1 MENLHDTLPCFFFN
15 NHKNY
20 PTMMKRALH
29 QSVVPLMAVVF
40 TLVAALVCTS
50 CGTDSRH
57 FRIDGRLLHLNQG
70 EFYVYSPDGTI
81 NGLDTIKVQAG
92 RFSYEVACDRPMT
105 LMIVFPNFTEQ
116 PVFAQPGKSVDLKGD
131 ASHLKEMTVKGTE
144 DNELMNKFREMIH
157 NAAPPEMKKCAQLFV
172 EDHPESRVG
181 AYLVDRYF
189 IHDAN
194 PDTKTA
200 VRLVDLMIE
209 KQPDNGYL
217 KRQKRQLTA
226 SFVATKGA
234 DIPNVLG
241 TTVDGKTIG
250 RVQLTKAPVTV
261 VCALATW
268 KYESMS
274 QFRRLAAYAASQQ
287 GRVAVVGVSIDASP
301 SLVCSQLAS
310 QIGISDSASGLA
322 FGPSSGSSSGS
333 ASGLSS
339 GPSSGSASASAQA
352 SSSSRS
358 SSTCYVVCDGKMVES
373 PFFTRLGLTG
383 VPDNIVIKN
392 GRIAAAHLTDNQL
405 TEFIKEKQ
413 K

>member
-1 MENLHDTLPCFFFN
+1 
-15 NHKNY
+15 
-20 PTMMKRALH
+20 MMKRALH

-131 ASHLKEMTVKGTE
+131 ASHLKEMTVKGTK
-144 DNELMNKFREMIH
+144 DNELMNKFREMIR

-172 EDHPESRVG
+172 QDHPESRVG

-209 KQPDNGYL
+209 KQPENGYL

-301 SLVCSQLAS
+301 SLVRSQLAS

-333 ASGLSS
+333 ASASASGSSS
-339 GPSSGSASASAQA
+339 GSSSASASAAAQG

>member
-1 MENLHDTLPCFFFN
+1 
-15 NHKNY
+15 
-20 PTMMKRALH
+20 MKRALH

-131 ASHLKEMTVKGTE
+131 ASHLKEMTVKGTK

-301 SLVCSQLAS
+301 SLVRSQLAS

-333 ASGLSS
+333 ASGSSS
-339 GPSSGSASASAQA
+339 GPASAAAQG

>member
-1 MENLHDTLPCFFFN
+1 
-15 NHKNY
+15 
-20 PTMMKRALH
+20 MMKRALH
-29 QSVVPLMAVVF
+29 LSVVPLMAVVF

-131 ASHLKEMTVKGTE
+131 ASHLKEMTVKGTK
-144 DNELMNKFREMIH
+144 DNELMNKFREMIR

-172 EDHPESRVG
+172 QDHPESRVG

-209 KQPDNGYL
+209 KQPENGYL

-301 SLVCSQLAS
+301 SLVRSQLAS

-333 ASGLSS
+333 SSASASGSSS
-339 GPSSGSASASAQA
+339 GSSSASASAAAQG

>member
-1 MENLHDTLPCFFFN
+1 
-15 NHKNY
+15 
-20 PTMMKRALH
+20 MMKRALH
-29 QSVVPLMAVVF
+29 QSVVPLMAVAL

-172 EDHPESRVG
+172 QDHPESRVG

-241 TTVDGKTIG
+241 TTVDGRTIG

-301 SLVCSQLAS
+301 SLVRSQLAS

-333 ASGLSS
+333 ASGSSS
-339 GPSSGSASASAQA
+339 GPASASAQG

>member
-1 MENLHDTLPCFFFN
+1 
-15 NHKNY
+15 
-20 PTMMKRALH
+20 MMKRALH

-131 ASHLKEMTVKGTE
+131 ASHLKEMTVKGTK
-144 DNELMNKFREMIH
+144 DNELMNKFREMIR

-172 EDHPESRVG
+172 QDHPESRVG

-209 KQPDNGYL
+209 KQPENGYL

-301 SLVCSQLAS
+301 SLVRSQLAS

-333 ASGLSS
+333 ASGSASGSS
-339 GPSSGSASASAQA
+339 SASAAAQA

>member
-1 MENLHDTLPCFFFN
+1 
-15 NHKNY
+15 
-20 PTMMKRALH
+20 MMKRALH
-29 QSVVPLMAVVF
+29 QSVVHLMAVVF

-131 ASHLKEMTVKGTE
+131 ASHLKEMTVKGTK
-144 DNELMNKFREMIH
+144 DNELMNKFREMIR

-172 EDHPESRVG
+172 QDHPESRVG

-209 KQPDNGYL
+209 KQPENGYL

-301 SLVCSQLAS
+301 SLVRSQLAS

-333 ASGLSS
+333 ASGLASGSSS
-339 GPSSGSASASAQA
+339 GSSSASASAAAQA

>member
-1 MENLHDTLPCFFFN
+1 
-15 NHKNY
+15 
-20 PTMMKRALH
+20 MKRALH
-29 QSVVPLMAVVF
+29 QSVVSLMAVVF

-50 CGTDSRH
+50 CGTDNRH

-226 SFVATKGA
+226 SFVAAKGA

-301 SLVCSQLAS
+301 SLVRSQLAS
-310 QIGISDSASGLA
+310 QIGISDSSSGLA
-322 FGPSSGSSSGS
+322 FGPSSGSSSGL
-333 ASGLSS
+333 ASGS
-339 GPSSGSASASAQA
+339 SSGSASAAAQG

>member
-1 MENLHDTLPCFFFN
+1 
-15 NHKNY
+15 
-20 PTMMKRALH
+20 MMKRALH

-131 ASHLKEMTVKGTE
+131 ASHLKEMTVKGTK
-144 DNELMNKFREMIH
+144 DNELMNKFREMIR

-172 EDHPESRVG
+172 QDHPESRVG

-209 KQPDNGYL
+209 KQPENGYL

-301 SLVCSQLAS
+301 SLVRSQLAS
-310 QIGISDSASGLA
+310 QLGISDSASGSAFGSA

-333 ASGLSS
+333 ASGS
-339 GPSSGSASASAQA
+339 SSGSASGSSSGSSSASASAAAQG

>member
-1 MENLHDTLPCFFFN
+1 
-15 NHKNY
+15 
-20 PTMMKRALH
+20 MMKRALH

-40 TLVAALVCTS
+40 TRMAALVCTS

-131 ASHLKEMTVKGTE
+131 ASHLKEMTVKGTK
-144 DNELMNKFREMIH
+144 DNELMNKFREMIR

-172 EDHPESRVG
+172 QDHPESRVG

-209 KQPDNGYL
+209 KQPENGYL

-301 SLVCSQLAS
+301 SLVRSQLAS

-333 ASGLSS
+333 ASGLASGSS
-339 GPSSGSASASAQA
+339 FGSLSASASAAAQG

>member
-1 MENLHDTLPCFFFN
+1 
-15 NHKNY
+15 
-20 PTMMKRALH
+20 MKRALH

-40 TLVAALVCTS
+40 TLVATLVCTS

-131 ASHLKEMTVKGTE
+131 ASHLKEMTVKGTK

-172 EDHPESRVG
+172 QDHPESRVG

-209 KQPDNGYL
+209 KQPENGYL

-301 SLVCSQLAS
+301 SLVRSQLAS
-310 QIGISDSASGLA
+310 QLGISDSASGLA

-333 ASGLSS
+333 ASGSSS
-339 GPSSGSASASAQA
+339 GPASASAQA

>member
-1 MENLHDTLPCFFFN
+1 
-15 NHKNY
+15 
-20 PTMMKRALH
+20 MMKRALH

-131 ASHLKEMTVKGTE
+131 ASHLKEMTVKGTK
-144 DNELMNKFREMIH
+144 DNELMNKFREMIR

-172 EDHPESRVG
+172 QDHPESRVG

-209 KQPDNGYL
+209 KQPENGYL

-301 SLVCSQLAS
+301 SLVRSQLAS

-333 ASGLSS
+333 ASGSSS
-339 GPSSGSASASAQA
+339 GSSSASASAAAQA

-358 SSTCYVVCDGKMVES
+358 SSTCYVVCDGKMVVS

>member
-1 MENLHDTLPCFFFN
+1 
-15 NHKNY
+15 
-20 PTMMKRALH
+20 MKRALH
-29 QSVVPLMAVVF
+29 QSVVSLMAVVF

-50 CGTDSRH
+50 CGTDNRH

-131 ASHLKEMTVKGTE
+131 ASHLKEMTVKGTK

-172 EDHPESRVG
+172 QDHPESRVG

-301 SLVCSQLAS
+301 SLVRSQLAS

-333 ASGLSS
+333 ASGSSS
-339 GPSSGSASASAQA
+339 GPASAAAQG

>member
-1 MENLHDTLPCFFFN
+1 
-15 NHKNY
+15 
-20 PTMMKRALH
+20 
-29 QSVVPLMAVVF
+29 MAVVL
-40 TLVAALVCTS
+40 TLVATLVCTS

-131 ASHLKEMTVKGTE
+131 ASHLKEMTVKGTK

-226 SFVATKGA
+226 SFVAAKGA

-301 SLVCSQLAS
+301 SLVRSQLAS

-333 ASGLSS
+333 ASGS
-339 GPSSGSASASAQA
+339 SSGSASAAAQG

>member
-1 MENLHDTLPCFFFN
+1 
-15 NHKNY
+15 
-20 PTMMKRALH
+20 MKRALH

-131 ASHLKEMTVKGTE
+131 ASHLKEMTVKGTK
-144 DNELMNKFREMIH
+144 DNELMNKFREMIR

-172 EDHPESRVG
+172 QDHPESRVG

-209 KQPDNGYL
+209 KQPENGYL

-301 SLVCSQLAS
+301 SLVRSQLAS

-322 FGPSSGSSSGS
+322 IGLSSGSSSGS
-333 ASGLSS
+333 ASGLATGSSS
-339 GPSSGSASASAQA
+339 GSSSASASAAAQG

>member
-1 MENLHDTLPCFFFN
+1 
-15 NHKNY
+15 
-20 PTMMKRALH
+20 MKRALH

-172 EDHPESRVG
+172 EDHPKSRVG

-241 TTVDGKTIG
+241 TTVDDKTIG

-301 SLVCSQLAS
+301 SLVRSQLAS
-310 QIGISDSASGLA
+310 QIGISDSSSGLA
-322 FGPSSGSSSGS
+322 FGPSSGLASGSSSGS
-333 ASGLSS
+333 AS
-339 GPSSGSASASAQA
+339 AAAQG

>member
-1 MENLHDTLPCFFFN
+1 
-15 NHKNY
+15 
-20 PTMMKRALH
+20 MMKRALH

-131 ASHLKEMTVKGTE
+131 ASHLKEMTVKGTK
-144 DNELMNKFREMIH
+144 DNELMNKFREMIR

-172 EDHPESRVG
+172 QDHPESRVG

-209 KQPDNGYL
+209 KQPENGYL

-301 SLVCSQLAS
+301 SLVRSQLAS

-333 ASGLSS
+333 ASGS
-339 GPSSGSASASAQA
+339 SSGSASGSSSGSSSASASAAAQG

>member
-1 MENLHDTLPCFFFN
+1 
-15 NHKNY
+15 
-20 PTMMKRALH
+20 MKTITHAL
-29 QSVVPLMAVVF
+29 F
-40 TLVAALVCTS
+40 TLIAVAAIATLAS
-50 CGTDSRH
+50 CGTDGNH
-57 FRIDGRLLHLNQG
+57 FKIDGRLLNLNQG
-70 EFYVYSPDGTI
+70 EFYVYSLEG
-81 NGLDTIKVQAG
+81 GEKALDTIKVQAG
-92 RFSYEVACDRPMT
+92 RFTYDVECTSPKT

-116 PVFAQPGKSVDLKGD
+116 PVFAQPGKSVDIKGD
-131 ASHLKEMTVKGTE
+131 ASHLKEMTVKGTK

-234 DIPNVLG
+234 DISNVLG
-241 TTVDGKTIG
+241 TTVDGRTIG

-301 SLVCSQLAS
+301 SLVRSQLAS
-310 QIGISDSASGLA
+310 QIGIS
-322 FGPSSGSSSGS
+322 PSSQTVGALGNVAGQGTVGAPGSSS
-333 ASGLSS
+333 
-339 GPSSGSASASAQA
+339 ASAAAQG

>member
-1 MENLHDTLPCFFFN
+1 
-15 NHKNY
+15 
-20 PTMMKRALH
+20 MKRALH
-29 QSVVPLMAVVF
+29 QSVVPLMAVVL

-301 SLVCSQLAS
+301 SLVRSQLAS
-310 QIGISDSASGLA
+310 QIGISDSSSGLA
-322 FGPSSGSSSGS
+322 FGPSSGSSSGL
-333 ASGLSS
+333 ASGS
-339 GPSSGSASASAQA
+339 SSGSASAAAQG

>member
-1 MENLHDTLPCFFFN
+1 
-15 NHKNY
+15 
-20 PTMMKRALH
+20 MMKRALH

-131 ASHLKEMTVKGTE
+131 ASHLKEMTVKGTK
-144 DNELMNKFREMIH
+144 DNELMNKFREMIR

-172 EDHPESRVG
+172 QDHPESRVG

-209 KQPDNGYL
+209 KQPENGYL

-301 SLVCSQLAS
+301 SLVRSQLAS

-333 ASGLSS
+333 ASGLASGSS
-339 GPSSGSASASAQA
+339 FGSLSASASAAAQG

>member
-1 MENLHDTLPCFFFN
+1 
-15 NHKNY
+15 
-20 PTMMKRALH
+20 MMKRALH

-131 ASHLKEMTVKGTE
+131 ASHLKEMTVKGTK
-144 DNELMNKFREMIH
+144 DNELMNKFREMIR

-172 EDHPESRVG
+172 QDHPESRVG

-209 KQPDNGYL
+209 KQPENGYL

-287 GRVAVVGVSIDASP
+287 GRVAVVGVSIDASS
-301 SLVCSQLAS
+301 SLVRSQLAS

-333 ASGLSS
+333 ASGLATGSSS
-339 GPSSGSASASAQA
+339 GSSSASASASAQG

>member
-1 MENLHDTLPCFFFN
+1 
-15 NHKNY
+15 
-20 PTMMKRALH
+20 MMKRALH

-131 ASHLKEMTVKGTE
+131 ASHLKEMTVKGTK
-144 DNELMNKFREMIH
+144 DNELMNKFREMIR

-172 EDHPESRVG
+172 QDHPESRVG

-209 KQPDNGYL
+209 KQPENGYL

-287 GRVAVVGVSIDASP
+287 GRVAVVGVSIDASS
-301 SLVCSQLAS
+301 SLVRSQLAS

-333 ASGLSS
+333 ASGLASGSSS
-339 GPSSGSASASAQA
+339 GSSSASASAATQG

>member
-1 MENLHDTLPCFFFN
+1 
-15 NHKNY
+15 
-20 PTMMKRALH
+20 MKRTLH

-40 TLVAALVCTS
+40 TLVATLVCTS

-131 ASHLKEMTVKGTE
+131 ASHLKEMTVKGTK

-172 EDHPESRVG
+172 QDHPESRVG

-209 KQPDNGYL
+209 KQPENGYL

-241 TTVDGKTIG
+241 TTVDGRTIG

-301 SLVCSQLAS
+301 SLVRSQLAS

-333 ASGLSS
+333 ASGS
-339 GPSSGSASASAQA
+339 SSGSASAAAQG

-358 SSTCYVVCDGKMVES
+358 SSNCYVVCDGKMVES

>member
-1 MENLHDTLPCFFFN
+1 
-15 NHKNY
+15 
-20 PTMMKRALH
+20 MMKRALH

-131 ASHLKEMTVKGTE
+131 ASHLKEMTVKGTK

-172 EDHPESRVG
+172 QDHPESRVG

-241 TTVDGKTIG
+241 TTVDGRTIG

-333 ASGLSS
+333 ASGSSS
-339 GPSSGSASASAQA
+339 GPASAAAQG

>member
-1 MENLHDTLPCFFFN
+1 
-15 NHKNY
+15 
-20 PTMMKRALH
+20 MMKRALH
-29 QSVVPLMAVVF
+29 QSVVPLMAVVL

-131 ASHLKEMTVKGTE
+131 ASHLKEMTVKGTK

-172 EDHPESRVG
+172 QDQPESRVG

-301 SLVCSQLAS
+301 SLVRSQLAS

-333 ASGLSS
+333 ASGSSS
-339 GPSSGSASASAQA
+339 GPASAAAQG

>member
-1 MENLHDTLPCFFFN
+1 
-15 NHKNY
+15 
-20 PTMMKRALH
+20 MMKRALH

-131 ASHLKEMTVKGTE
+131 ASHLKEMTVKGTK
-144 DNELMNKFREMIH
+144 DNELMNKFREMIR

-172 EDHPESRVG
+172 QDHPESRVG

-209 KQPDNGYL
+209 KQPENGYL

-301 SLVCSQLAS
+301 YLLRSQLAS

-333 ASGLSS
+333 ASGLATGLATGSSS
-339 GPSSGSASASAQA
+339 GSSSASASAAVQG

>member
-1 MENLHDTLPCFFFN
+1 
-15 NHKNY
+15 
-20 PTMMKRALH
+20 
-29 QSVVPLMAVVF
+29 MAVVF

-92 RFSYEVACDRPMT
+92 RFCYEVACDRPMT

-131 ASHLKEMTVKGTE
+131 ASHLKEMTVKGTK

-209 KQPDNGYL
+209 KQPENGYL

-241 TTVDGKTIG
+241 TTVDGRTIG

-287 GRVAVVGVSIDASP
+287 GRVAVVGVSIDASS
-301 SLVCSQLAS
+301 SLVRSQLAS
-310 QIGISDSASGLA
+310 QIGISDSASGSA
-322 FGPSSGSSSGS
+322 FGPSSGSSSGL
-333 ASGLSS
+333 ASGS
-339 GPSSGSASASAQA
+339 SSGSASAAAQA

-373 PFFTRLGLTG
+373 PFFTRLGLTS

>member
-1 MENLHDTLPCFFFN
+1 
-15 NHKNY
+15 
-20 PTMMKRALH
+20 MMKRALH

-40 TLVAALVCTS
+40 TLMAALVCTS

-131 ASHLKEMTVKGTE
+131 ASHLKEITVKGTK
-144 DNELMNKFREMIH
+144 DNELMNKFREMIR

-172 EDHPESRVG
+172 QDHPESRVG

-209 KQPDNGYL
+209 KQPENGYL

-333 ASGLSS
+333 ASGSSS
-339 GPSSGSASASAQA
+339 GSSSASASAAAQG

>member
-1 MENLHDTLPCFFFN
+1 
-15 NHKNY
+15 
-20 PTMMKRALH
+20 MMKRALH

-131 ASHLKEMTVKGTE
+131 ASHLKEMTVKGTK
-144 DNELMNKFREMIH
+144 DNELMNKFREMIR

-172 EDHPESRVG
+172 QDHPESRVG

-209 KQPDNGYL
+209 KQPENGYL

-241 TTVDGKTIG
+241 TTVDGRTIG

-301 SLVCSQLAS
+301 SLVRSQLAS

-333 ASGLSS
+333 ASGSSS
-339 GPSSGSASASAQA
+339 GSSSASASAAAQG

>member
-1 MENLHDTLPCFFFN
+1 
-15 NHKNY
+15 
-20 PTMMKRALH
+20 MMKRALH
-29 QSVVPLMAVVF
+29 QSVVPLMAVVL

-131 ASHLKEMTVKGTE
+131 ASHLKEMTVKGTK

-157 NAAPPEMKKCAQLFV
+157 NATPPEMKKCAQLFV
-172 EDHPESRVG
+172 QDHPESRVG

-333 ASGLSS
+333 ASGSSS
-339 GPSSGSASASAQA
+339 GPASAAAQG

>member
-1 MENLHDTLPCFFFN
+1 
-15 NHKNY
+15 
-20 PTMMKRALH
+20 MMKRALH

-131 ASHLKEMTVKGTE
+131 ASHLKEMTVKGTK
-144 DNELMNKFREMIH
+144 DNELMNKFREMIR

-172 EDHPESRVG
+172 QDHPESRVG

-209 KQPDNGYL
+209 KQPENGYL

-250 RVQLTKAPVTV
+250 RVQLTEAPVTV

-301 SLVCSQLAS
+301 SLVRSQLAS

-333 ASGLSS
+333 ASGLASGSSS
-339 GPSSGSASASAQA
+339 GSSSASASAAAQA

>member
-1 MENLHDTLPCFFFN
+1 
-15 NHKNY
+15 
-20 PTMMKRALH
+20 MKRALH
-29 QSVVPLMAVVF
+29 QSVVPLIAVVL

-172 EDHPESRVG
+172 QDHPESRVG

-301 SLVCSQLAS
+301 SLVRSQLAS

-333 ASGLSS
+333 ASGS
-339 GPSSGSASASAQA
+339 SSGSASAAAQG

>member
-1 MENLHDTLPCFFFN
+1 
-15 NHKNY
+15 
-20 PTMMKRALH
+20 MMKRALH

-131 ASHLKEMTVKGTE
+131 ASHLKEMTVKGTK
-144 DNELMNKFREMIH
+144 DNELMNKFREMIR

-172 EDHPESRVG
+172 QDHPESRVG

-194 PDTKTA
+194 PDPKTA

-209 KQPDNGYL
+209 KQPENGYL

-301 SLVCSQLAS
+301 SLVRSQLAS

-333 ASGLSS
+333 ASGLASGSS
-339 GPSSGSASASAQA
+339 SASASAASQA

>member
-1 MENLHDTLPCFFFN
+1 
-15 NHKNY
+15 
-20 PTMMKRALH
+20 
-29 QSVVPLMAVVF
+29 MAVVF

-131 ASHLKEMTVKGTE
+131 ASHLKEMTVKGTK

-172 EDHPESRVG
+172 QDHPESRVG
-181 AYLVDRYF
+181 AYLVDRFF

-200 VRLVDLMIE
+200 VRLIDLMIE

-301 SLVCSQLAS
+301 SLVRSQLAS

-333 ASGLSS
+333 ASGSL
-339 GPSSGSASASAQA
+339 SGSASAAAQG

>member
-1 MENLHDTLPCFFFN
+1 
-15 NHKNY
+15 
-20 PTMMKRALH
+20 MMKRALH

-131 ASHLKEMTVKGTE
+131 ASHLKEMTVKGTK
-144 DNELMNKFREMIH
+144 DNELMNKFREMIR

-172 EDHPESRVG
+172 QDHPESRVG

-209 KQPDNGYL
+209 KQPENGYL

-241 TTVDGKTIG
+241 TTVDGRTIG

-301 SLVCSQLAS
+301 SLVRSQLAS

-333 ASGLSS
+333 ASASASGSSS
-339 GPSSGSASASAQA
+339 GSSSASASAAAQG

>member
-1 MENLHDTLPCFFFN
+1 
-15 NHKNY
+15 
-20 PTMMKRALH
+20 MMKRALH

-131 ASHLKEMTVKGTE
+131 ASHLKEMTVKGTK
-144 DNELMNKFREMIH
+144 DNELMNKFREMIR

-172 EDHPESRVG
+172 QDHPESRVG

-209 KQPDNGYL
+209 KQPENGYL

-301 SLVCSQLAS
+301 SLVRSQLAS

-333 ASGLSS
+333 ASGLASGSS
-339 GPSSGSASASAQA
+339 FGSLSASASAAAQG

-373 PFFTRLGLTG
+373 PFFTRLGLTS

>member
-1 MENLHDTLPCFFFN
+1 
-15 NHKNY
+15 
-20 PTMMKRALH
+20 MKRALH

-172 EDHPESRVG
+172 QDHPESRVG

-209 KQPDNGYL
+209 KQPENGYL

-301 SLVCSQLAS
+301 SLVRSQLAS

-333 ASGLSS
+333 ASGSL
-339 GPSSGSASASAQA
+339 SGSASAAAQG
-352 SSSSRS
+352 SSSRS

>member
-1 MENLHDTLPCFFFN
+1 
-15 NHKNY
+15 
-20 PTMMKRALH
+20 MMKRALH

-131 ASHLKEMTVKGTE
+131 ASHLKEMTVKGTK
-144 DNELMNKFREMIH
+144 DNELMNKFREMIR

-172 EDHPESRVG
+172 QDHPESRVG

-209 KQPDNGYL
+209 KQPENGYL

-301 SLVCSQLAS
+301 SLVRSQLAS

-333 ASGLSS
+333 ASGLAS
-339 GPSSGSASASAQA
+339 GSSSGSASGSSSGSSSASASAAAQG

>member
-1 MENLHDTLPCFFFN
+1 
-15 NHKNY
+15 
-20 PTMMKRALH
+20 MMKRALH

-131 ASHLKEMTVKGTE
+131 ASHLKEMTVKGTK
-144 DNELMNKFREMIH
+144 DNELMNKFREMIR

-172 EDHPESRVG
+172 QDHPESRVG

-209 KQPDNGYL
+209 KQPENGYL

-250 RVQLTKAPVTV
+250 RVQLTKAPVTA

-301 SLVCSQLAS
+301 SLVRSQLAS

-333 ASGLSS
+333 ASGSSS
-339 GPSSGSASASAQA
+339 GSSSASASAAAQG

>member
-1 MENLHDTLPCFFFN
+1 
-15 NHKNY
+15 
-20 PTMMKRALH
+20 MMKRALH
-29 QSVVPLMAVVF
+29 QSVVPLMAVVL

-105 LMIVFPNFTEQ
+105 IMIVFPNFTEQ

-131 ASHLKEMTVKGTE
+131 ASHLKEMTVKGTK

-172 EDHPESRVG
+172 QDHPESRVG

-301 SLVCSQLAS
+301 SLVRSQLAS
-310 QIGISDSASGLA
+310 QLGISDSASGLA

-333 ASGLSS
+333 ASGSSS
-339 GPSSGSASASAQA
+339 GPASAAAQG